1 MKIIKKKLNQCL
13 VSISFVSFILSAD
26 AANFTILHTNDLHSY
41 FDGVLI
47 KEMEESSVKTHGN
60 YARLAT
66 AIRDTRRSQIA
77 GGDDF
82 TLLIDAGDF
91 YSGTLFHAIA
101 PRADIASFPEYEYFN
116 ELRYDVVTLGNH
128 EFDAGTVGLD
138 NMLDKIRSIG
148 AKTPIVSTNFNIPEK
163 HRDIIF
169 TSMIKDY
176 PLRHSNGVVKI
187 GFLGALGPDG
197 CKVSASNRKNYTF
210 IGFND
215 KKSKVKWKKLYTK
228 LKDEAAKLKQQGAQ
242 IIILS
247 IHGGGDEDSKIAK
260 KVKDID
266 VIIAG
271 HTHESYLKQVGDT
284 IISQADFYGQQL
296 GVLPF
301 HFDEKAQKLTF
312 KGKINNSDYKI
323 IINETIKE
331 DPVIA
336 TRIDEYRDEVNAIL
350 AEQNLPAANTS
361 VLTVKKD
368 MPSNSKKVNPLGV
381 YLTSRILKSVKKTD
395 DSVDVFFT
403 TTGLIRTG
411 LFANYDYRASEI
423 FKILP
428 LGFGEN
434 FQVGT
439 PVVSFYLTKK
449 EFKHLV
455 DFLYLY
461 AKTDDKYMPVFS
473 NSVMVKM
480 RKWGIPF
487 INKIKE
493 LKINGVDYKNLPDLV
508 HIATNEFIFKNVQF
522 VKKKTFGLLK
532 FIPKDKLGHK
542 VKEVPHYSSE
552 FVNLMGN
559 SL

>member
-1 MKIIKKKLNQCL
+1 MKKQSLFLSN
-13 VSISFVSFILSAD
+13 ILFLSNLYGLQAAD
-26 AANFTILHTNDLHSY
+26 FTILHTNDLHSY
-41 FDGVLI
+41 FDGVLV
-47 KEMEESSVKTHGN
+47 KEMENGGVKTHGN

-66 AIRDTRRSQIA
+66 AIRNTRRAQMA
-77 GGDDF
+77 AGDDF

-101 PRADIASFPEYEYFN
+101 PRADIKSFPEYEYFN
-116 ELRYDVVTLGNH
+116 ELQYDLVTLGNH
-128 EFDAGTVGLD
+128 EFDAGTAGLD
-138 NMLDKIRSIG
+138 NMLDKIRALG
-148 AKTPIVSTNFNIPEK
+148 AKTPIVATNFEIPKK
-163 HRDIIF
+163 HRDIIL
-169 TSMIKDY
+169 TSMIKEY
-176 PLRHSNGVVKI
+176 PVKDSDDVLKI

-197 CKVSASNRKNYTF
+197 CKVSASNRQNYSF
-210 IGFND
+210 VGFDD
-215 KKSKVKWKKLYTK
+215 KKSKARWKELYAK
-228 LKDEAAKLKQQGAQ
+228 LKDEAAKLKKQGAKV
-242 IIILS
+242 IILS
-247 IHGGGDEDSKIAK
+247 IHGGGNGKDAEDEKIAK

-301 HFDEKAQKLTF
+301 HFDEKTEKLTF

-323 IINETIKE
+323 IITEAIKE

-336 TRIDEYRDEVNAIL
+336 AKIDQYRDEVDAVL
-350 AEQNLPAANTS
+350 AEQNLPAADTP
-361 VLTVKKD
+361 VLRVNRD
-368 MPSNSKKVNPLGV
+368 LPSNNDKVNPLGV
-381 YLTSRILKSVKKTD
+381 YLTSRILDSVKKTNE
-395 DSVDVFFT
+395 SVDVFFT

-411 LFANYDYRASEI
+411 LFADYEYNASEV

-428 LGFGEN
+428 LGFGKN
-434 FQVGT
+434 FKVGT

-449 EFKHLV
+449 EFKHMV
-455 DFLYLY
+455 EFLYLY
-461 AKTDDKYMPVFS
+461 AKKDDKYTPVFS
-473 NSVMVKM
+473 SSVEVKM

-493 LKINGVDYKNLPDLV
+493 LKINGVDYKELPELV
-508 HIATNEFIFKNVQF
+508 HISTNEFIFKNVQF

-532 FIPKDKLGHK
+532 FIPKDKDGNE

-552 FVNLMGN
+552 FENLIN
-559 SL
+559 D

>member
-1 MKIIKKKLNQCL
+1 MMKKLPL
-13 VSISFVSFILSAD
+13 LLLYIFFFYSPSALL
-26 AANFTILHTNDLHSY
+26 AADFTILHTNDLHSY
-41 FDGVLI
+41 FDGVLV
-47 KEMEESSVKTHGN
+47 KDMQEGEVKTHGN

-66 AIRDTRRSQIA
+66 AIRDTRRAQIA

-116 ELRYDVVTLGNH
+116 ELQYDLVTLGNH
-128 EFDAGTVGLD
+128 EFDAGPQGLD
-138 NMLDKIRSIG
+138 NMLDKIRSLG
-148 AKTPIVSTNFNIPEK
+148 AKTPIISTNFKIPEK

-176 PLRHSNGVVKI
+176 PLRQSHGVVKI

-197 CKVSASNRKNYTF
+197 CKVSAPNRKDYSF
-210 IGFND
+210 VGFND
-215 KKSKVKWKKLYTK
+215 QKSKERWKELYAK
-228 LKDEAAKLKQQGAQ
+228 LKDEAAKLKNLGAK

-247 IHGGGDEDSKIAK
+247 LHGGGDEDSKIAK
-260 KVKDID
+260 KIKDID
-266 VIIAG
+266 IIIAG

-301 HFDEKAQKLTF
+301 YFDEKSEKLTF
-312 KGKINNSDYKI
+312 KGKLNNSDYKI
-323 IINETIKE
+323 LITDAIKE
-331 DPVIA
+331 DSVIA
-336 TRIDEYRDEVNAIL
+336 AKIDNYRDEVDTIL
-350 AEQNLPAANTS
+350 AEQNLPRANSS

-368 MPSNSKKVNPLGV
+368 MPANSKKVNPLGV
-381 YLTSRILKSVKKTD
+381 YLTSRILKNVKETD
-395 DSVDVFFT
+395 DSVDVFFS
-403 TTGLIRTG
+403 TTGLVRTG
-411 LFANYDYRASEI
+411 LFANYDYKASEV

-428 LGFGEN
+428 LGFGED
-434 FQVGT
+434 FQVGA

-473 NSVMVKM
+473 NSVEVKM

-487 INKIKE
+487 INKIKK
-493 LKINGVDYKNLPDLV
+493 LKINGVEYKNLPKLV
-508 HIATNEFIFKNVQF
+508 HISTNEFIFKNVQF

-532 FIPKDKLGHK
+532 FIPKDKDGNAL
-542 VKEVPHYSSE
+542 KEVPHYSSE
-552 FVNLMGN
+552 FVNLIAQ
-559 SL
+559 